1 MDGERINALL
11 ARAQQQVAAWDV
23 PGLAL
28 GVLQGGQTL
37 LCTGI
42 GQRDENGQPW
52 DGDTLFEIGSCSKA
66 FTAAAVAVLVDQG
79 KLEWDR
85 PAAP

>member
-1 MDGERINALL
+1 MDGERIGALK

-52 DGDTLFEIGSCSKA
+52 DGDTLF
-66 FTAAAVAVLVDQG
+66 
-79 KLEWDR
+79 
-85 PAAP
+85 